1 MSHQAA
7 CAYPDRDCAREPYY
21 YKYDLTANDVVMF
34 EPMLTED
41 QRKLRDDARDFVRSV
56 PRQLILD
63 MDADRVQYPR
73 DFVREAARRKLLGL
87 RFPTNYGGR
96 GLEWKDEVVA
106 IEEVGMLGTS
116 LACAYVMPSIVGEA
130 LNAFGTDEQKQQWL
144 RPLVTGE
151 KIAAEALTEPRGG
164 SDFFGTTT
172 EARRENDHYVLRGQ
186 KRFIVGA
193 AKSDFFLVYARTNPN
208 GPAHESIS
216 AFIVERGP
224 DVEAEYLYGLL
235 GTRGGGTGRL
245 VLHDARVP
253 AKNLVGKENDAG
265 EIFYRMMIPER
276 MTSAAGAIGMGRAAL
291 EVATRYSDRRK
302 AFGEK
307 IRKFQAVSFKVADS
321 ITMLDA
327 ARGLVHAAAC
337 TVDAGDNP
345 DRSRR
350 LVSEAKKFAT
360 DAAWQVI
367 NHAMQVMGGI
377 GYTNVYPI
385 ERLLRDARLIM
396 IWTGTNEVMD
406 LIIQHEYYREILGA
420 RPQGR
425 DAEADAP
432 EADRAE
438 EKVYE

>member
-1 MSHQAA
+1 M
-7 CAYPDRDCAREPYY
+7 
-21 YKYDLTANDVVMF
+21 ANSVIMF
-34 EPMLTED
+34 EPMLTEI
-41 QRKLRDDARDFVRSV
+41 QRKLRDDTREFVRSV

-73 DFVREAARRKLLGL
+73 DFVREAAQRKLLGL
-87 RFPTNYGGR
+87 RFPTKYGGR
-96 GLEWKDEVVA
+96 GLGWRDEIVA
-106 IEEVGMLGTS
+106 IEEVGVLGTS
-116 LACAYVMPSIVGEA
+116 LACSYVMPSIVGEA
-130 LNAFGTDEQKQQWL
+130 LNVFGTDEQKDQWL
-144 RPLVTGE
+144 KPLLTGE

-172 EARRENDHYVLRGQ
+172 EARREGDHYVLHGQ

-208 GPAHESIS
+208 GPAHQSIS
-216 AFIVERGP
+216 AFIVEREAG
-224 DVEAEYLYGLL
+224 VEAEYLYGLL

-245 VLHDARVP
+245 VLRDAQVP
-253 AKNLVGKENDAG
+253 AKNLVGRENSAS

-291 EVATRYSDRRK
+291 EVAARYSDRRK
-302 AFGEK
+302 AFGDK
-307 IRKFQAVSFKVADS
+307 IRKFEAISFKVADC
-321 ITMLDA
+321 ITLLDA

-337 TVDAGDNP
+337 SVDAYDDPN
-345 DRSRR
+345 RSRR

-367 NHAMQVMGGI
+367 NHAMQIMGGI

-406 LIIQHEYYREILGA
+406 LIIQHEYYREALA
-420 RPQGR
+420 PRPHVR
-425 DAEADAP
+425 DTEADAL
-432 EADRAE
+432 EAERPE

>member
-1 MSHQAA
+1 MSEQ
-7 CAYPDRDCAREPYY
+7 
-21 YKYDLTANDVVMF
+21 
-34 EPMLTED
+34 
-41 QRKLRDDARDFVRSV
+41 QRALRDEVRDFVRSV

-63 MDADRVQYPR
+63 MDTDRVQYPH
-73 DFVREAARRKLLGL
+73 DFVTEAGRRKLLGL
-87 RFPTNYGGR
+87 RFPADYGGR
-96 GLEWKDEVVA
+96 GLRWEDEVLA
-106 IEEVGMLGTS
+106 IEEVGVLGTA

-130 LNAFGTDEQKQQWL
+130 LNVFGTAQQKERWL
-144 RPLVTGE
+144 APIIAGRKV
-151 KIAAEALTEPRGG
+151 AAEALTEPRGG

-172 EARRENDHYVLRGQ
+172 TARREGDYYILRGQ

-193 AKSDFFLVYARTNPN
+193 AKCDFFLVYARTDPN
-208 GPAHESIS
+208 NQPHKSIS

-224 DVEAEYLYGLL
+224 GVEAEYLYGLL

-245 VLHDARVP
+245 VLQDVRVP
-253 AKNLVGKENDAG
+253 AENLIGSENNAS

-291 EVATRYSDRRK
+291 QIAARYSNQRK

-307 IRKFQAVSFKVADS
+307 IRRFEAVSFRIADS

-327 ARGLVHAAAC
+327 ARGLVYAAARC
-337 TVDAGDNP
+337 IDAGDSPN
-345 DRSRR
+345 RSRR

-360 DAAWQVI
+360 DTAWQVI
-367 NHAMQVMGGI
+367 NNSMQVLGGI

-396 IWTGTNEVMD
+396 IWTGTNDVMD
-406 LIIQHEYYREILGA
+406 LIIQHEFYNETLA
-420 RPQGR
+420 SQSESR
-425 DAEADAP
+425 DIELDAQEAK
-432 EADRAE
+432 RTE